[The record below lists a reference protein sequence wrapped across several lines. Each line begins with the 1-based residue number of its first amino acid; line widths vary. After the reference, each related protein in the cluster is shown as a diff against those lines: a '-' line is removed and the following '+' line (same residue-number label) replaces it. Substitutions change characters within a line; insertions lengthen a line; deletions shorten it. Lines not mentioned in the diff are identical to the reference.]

1 MATFQIGET
10 VVCEIE
16 VKDSDGTLTNPAD
29 SMTISIYDPQ
39 NTAVVTDGNM
49 TKDSTGC
56 YHYDYLSASTA
67 LHGEYRVR
75 YTADDGTRITI
86 GIDTFRLED

>member
-1 MATFQIGET
+1 MATFQVTET

-16 VKDSDGTLTNPAD
+16 VRDSDGTLTSPAD

-39 NTAVVTDGNM
+39 NTAVVSDTAM
-49 TKDSTGC
+49 EEDSTGMF
-56 YHYDYLSASTA
+56 HYDYTSASTA

-75 YTADDGTRITI
+75 YKADDGTRITI